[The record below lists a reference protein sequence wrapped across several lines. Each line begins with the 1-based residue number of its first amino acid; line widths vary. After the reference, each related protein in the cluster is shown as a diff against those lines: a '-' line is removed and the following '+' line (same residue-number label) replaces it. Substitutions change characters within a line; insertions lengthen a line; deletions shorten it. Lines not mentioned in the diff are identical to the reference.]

1 MKSMAFID
9 FQNFDI
15 SMRNYLSYKK
25 EKSFHINYLK
35 LTNQINDRIH
45 LSSTLMKTY
54 LFAYKPCEELM
65 KLPHHQ
71 GYYNWLSG
79 MKNKPFIEVIEGS
92 QEIRPASKDIKIDI
106 NDNTTYTTEE
116 KGTDINLAVNMVSKG
131 YQNAYDIAI
140 LISGDTDYIPVV
152 RELHHIGKIV
162 VLATLPNQNISKYD
176 EYMDAHI
183 NIDLGV
189 LRTCEIKNSKKII
202 FCE

>member
-1 MKSMAFID
+1 
-9 FQNFDI
+9 
-15 SMRNYLSYKK
+15 MRNYLSYNK
-25 EKSFHINYLK
+25 EKPFHVNYLK
-35 LTNQINDRIH
+35 LTNRVNDRIH
-45 LSSTLMKTY
+45 LGATLMKTY

-65 KLPHHQ
+65 KLSHYQ

-79 MKNKPFIEVIEGS
+79 MKNKPFIEVIEGT
-92 QEIRPASKDIKIDI
+92 QEIRPASKGIKIDV
-106 NDNTTYTTEE
+106 NNTSTYTTEE
-116 KGTDINLAVNMVSKG
+116 KGTDINLAVNMLSKG

-162 VLATLPNQNISKYD
+162 VLATLPNQNISKYK

-189 LRTCEIKNSKKII
+189 LKTCEIKAPKK
-202 FCE
+202 